1 MPRHLIPTSILAL
14 STCACASVSS
24 AGGAH
29 AGEESVREDLNE
41 RFLAEDLDVD
51 RFVRVFEG
59 ESREVFR
66 QRARILETLGLES
79 GMSVADIGAGTGL
92 FLDSLHE
99 AVGEDGVVF
108 AVDISPRFVEHLR
121 ERVRREGL
129 ETVEVVLCDDHSA
142 SLPEESV
149 DVVLVCDTYH
159 HFEYPR
165 STIASLYRALR
176 PGGALVIVDFDRIP
190 YVSRPWILGHVRAGR
205 QAFVREIEAG
215 GFELEARPRV
225 FGLLEN
231 YVLRFRKS

>member
-14 STCACASVSS
+14 SICACAGVSS
-24 AGGAH
+24 AGGPH

-41 RFLAEDLDVD
+41 RFLADDLDVD
-51 RFVRVFEG
+51 RFVRIFEG

-66 QRARILETLGLES
+66 QRERIMATLGITP

-92 FLDSLHE
+92 FLQPLND
-99 AVGEDGVVF
+99 AVGEDGTVY
-108 AVDISPRFVEHLR
+108 AVDISPRFVEHLS

-129 ETVEVVLCDDHSA
+129 EAVEVILCDDHSA
-142 SLPEESV
+142 SLKEDSV
-149 DVVLVCDTYH
+149 DLVLVCDTYH

-165 STIASLYRALR
+165 STVASLHRALR
-176 PGGALVIVDFDRIP
+176 PGGTLVVIDFDRIP
-190 YVSRPWILGHVRAGR
+190 YVSRPWIIGHVRAGR

-215 GFELEARPRV
+215 GFELADRPRV